1 MLKSNR
7 KGWVADDLQL
17 LRQLHLPSWQRTDQP
32 SIPERGQ
39 GTKHGAIYHQITR
52 WPSLMS
58 LSHML
63 GHTETRE
70 AAN

>member
-1 MLKSNR
+1 MLQSNR
-7 KGWVADDLQL
+7 KGWVSDDLQPP
-17 LRQLHLPSWQRTDQP
+17 RQLHLPSWQRTP
-32 SIPERGQ
+32 TTPASRGEA
-39 GTKHGAIYHQITR
+39 TKHGVIYHQITR